1 MTRSDWTKRE
11 EDNVFTQIILN
22 PESIEHYQRIFS
34 DIQHELNKIVLE
46 QAQRAIN
53 TIESDFS
60 PALLGTETVASIL
73 LDAKRVV
80 SEIEIDGVNVVT
92 IDTPSVSII
101 SSKTPLIL
109 SISALLGGMAA
120 IFYIVI
126 RSVISKRKEPF
137 PNET

>member
-1 MTRSDWTKRE
+1 LTRSDWTKRE